1 MASARRPSD
10 EARGT
15 TYGATQRTT
24 LLTALSDLEAG
35 PAPISKISA
44 TKTSRL
50 GLYRWLDTLYSTWG
64 MDTRSLALYRYDVI
78 ASSMHLSNAASVWP
92 E

>member
-15 TYGATQRTT
+15 AYGAAQRTP
-24 LLTALSDLEAG
+24 LLTARSDLEAG
-35 PAPISKISA
+35 ATPISKVSA
-44 TKTSRL
+44 TKTSRI
-50 GLYRWLDTLYSTWG
+50 GLYRWLDTLYNTWG
-64 MDTRSLALYRYDVI
+64 MDTRSLALYRYDAI
-78 ASSMHLSNAASVWP
+78 ASSMHLSSAASAWP